1 MQVGSSLGGGE
12 GSLDTSVPRIHSVS
26 SVGTL
31 STSVSPERLHC
42 GQTSPSTILL
52 ARVLGAVV
60 PAGLPDTSSLFPLRA
75 APC

>member
-1 MQVGSSLGGGE
+1 MGGGK

-31 STSVSPERLHC
+31 STSVSPESPQSPD

-75 APC
+75 ALC